1 MNEAEEKI
9 RSKSNLVSYLT
20 VVQNLSA
27 FHGDPALCLANYGL
41 NNMSGAKGDLRKL
54 LEENLSLRN
63 EIVKELD
70 GLFQAL
76 SIKLDT
82 EDGKYVAERVKLLEN
97 MIDYFNRLM
106 KEFELPQAANKI
118 KFNISNKAI
127 YQLFKDLMQIKTEE
141 TAMDGTKLPILSS
154 TSKSIAR
161 FIKAN
166 VEGFEDVK
174 VGNIESEL
182 RRTQEIKKGKVEVS
196 WSSQNLTQ

>member
-1 MNEAEEKI
+1 
-9 RSKSNLVSYLT
+9 
-20 VVQNLSA
+20 
-27 FHGDPALCLANYGL
+27 
-41 NNMSGAKGDLRKL
+41 
-54 LEENLSLRN
+54 
-63 EIVKELD
+63 
-70 GLFQAL
+70 
-76 SIKLDT
+76 
-82 EDGKYVAERVKLLEN
+82 
-97 MIDYFNRLM
+97 
-106 KEFELPQAANKI
+106 
-118 KFNISNKAI
+118 
-127 YQLFKDLMQIKTEE
+127 MQIKTEE